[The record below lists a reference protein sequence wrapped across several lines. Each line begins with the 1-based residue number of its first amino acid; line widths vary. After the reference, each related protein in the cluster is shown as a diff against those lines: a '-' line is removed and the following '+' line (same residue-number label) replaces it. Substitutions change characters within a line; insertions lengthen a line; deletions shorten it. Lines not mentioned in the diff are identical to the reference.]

1 MVFLFFSIL
10 LWPTIHHYNGGVGYK
25 GENPLLV
32 KYEQA
37 MLGNMGYSSMQCA
50 TVPLDLG
57 SMNIK
62 CPYGSVGKI
71 FGYGVNRDDDTAGNC
86 VANDDIEDCKPTEA
100 VFRNGLTAAVGKE
113 KSVIQ
118 YVKWQDLY
126 SLVKQPEKQECYVAG
141 ESRLFAQYS
150 CE

>member
-1 MVFLFFSIL
+1 
-10 LWPTIHHYNGGVGYK
+10 
-25 GENPLLV
+25 
-32 KYEQA
+32 
-37 MLGNMGYSSMQCA
+37 
-50 TVPLDLG
+50 
-57 SMNIK
+57 MNIK

-100 VFRNGLTAAVGKE
+100 VFTNGLTAAVGKE